1 MRRRLSLLATL
12 LTLASPAV
20 LALTPGQEVENF
32 KLYDQAGKLH
42 TLYDSAGEKAVVLMI
57 QGNGCPI
64 VRQAVPAF
72 REVRDQYQPKGV
84 EFLLLNSN
92 LQDTAATIANE
103 EKEFAFGL
111 PILVDIKQQV
121 GEQLGVQRTS
131 EVFVIDPKTWTLVYR
146 GPIDDR
152 LHYERQRPAS
162 KQYLKDALD
171 AVVAGQPVKVPQAEG
186 VGCIVNFPDRGK
198 KSKS

>member
-1 MRRRLSLLATL
+1 VRRLLSLFSTL
-12 LTLASPAV
+12 LTLVSPVV
-20 LALTPGQEVENF
+20 LALTPGQKVENF
-32 KLYDQAGKLH
+32 RLHDQAGKLH

-72 REVRDQYQPKGV
+72 REVRNQYQSKGV

-92 LQDTAATIANE
+92 LQDTAATIASE
-103 EKEFAFGL
+103 EKEFAFGF
-111 PILVDIKQQV
+111 PILVDTKQQV

-146 GPIDDR
+146 GPLDDR
-152 LHYERQRPAS
+152 LHYERQRPAGN
-162 KQYLKDALD
+162 QYLKDALD
-171 AVVAGQPVKVPQAEG
+171 ALVAGQPVKIPQADG
-186 VGCIVNFPDRGK
+186 VGCIVNFPDREK